1 MDDTEPLVLSDELID
16 ALLSGYSPDDV
27 QTLVDYEMTAMAAAA
42 AAAAATPPPARPTR
56 RHATPAPPAKPRPAS
71 ALSKLTGEWTPVPI
85 TLRDPAFMSRIKL
98 AGVGNQCAHWQ
109 PFCLVAHWR
118 RSCHVA
124 RESRSP
130 QPYPCPVTGCKRSIN
145 FDLVV
150 LFDDLSQGQERPSS
164 DVDDALLVRKP
175 IMVSTSMR
183 PVAPDAAKR
192 GLADRSLIGAASG
205 DTDLEEGALDPVE
218 DPQTLKRR
226 QMLREALEHPPDFW
240 RERYCSERDA
250 LKKLRR
256 RALRA
261 NEQLN
266 IMLAD
271 NAELRAMLKERV
283 AAVEALQSSST
294 LPTPPPPA
302 VPVPRQVLSEARSVA
317 HKKKTQLEYAIARE
331 VSAKKPMGGAQASYD
346 RRLLFALWKAFVEH
360 AEAHFVCADDEG
372 EEEEEAKE
380 PEAKRRK
387 RKKKGSKH

>member
-16 ALLSGYSPDDV
+16 ALLSGYSPEDV
-27 QTLVDYEMTAMAAAA
+27 QTLVDYEMTAIAEAAAA
-42 AAAAATPPPARPTR
+42 IPPPAKPAR
-56 RHATPAPPAKPRPAS
+56 RHAPPAKPRPAS
-71 ALSKLTGEWTPVPI
+71 ALSKLTGEWKPVPI

-118 RSCHVA
+118 RSCNIA

-130 QPYPCPVTGCKRSIN
+130 QPYPCPVTGCNRSIN

-150 LFDDLSQGQERPSS
+150 LFDDLSQGQERPSPMPA

-192 GLADRSLIGAASG
+192 GLTDRSLIGAASG

-226 QMLREALEHPPDFW
+226 QMLKEALEHPPDFW

-271 NAELRAMLKERV
+271 NVELRAMLKERV
-283 AAVEALQSSST
+283 AAVEAMQSSST
-294 LPTPPPPA
+294 IPTPPPPA

-346 RRLLFALWKAFVEH
+346 RRLLSALWQAFVEH
-360 AEAHFVCADDEG
+360 TEAHFVCVDEEGG
-372 EEEEEAKE
+372 EEEE
-380 PEAKRRK
+380 PETKRRR
-387 RKKKGSKH
+387 RKKKKESDH